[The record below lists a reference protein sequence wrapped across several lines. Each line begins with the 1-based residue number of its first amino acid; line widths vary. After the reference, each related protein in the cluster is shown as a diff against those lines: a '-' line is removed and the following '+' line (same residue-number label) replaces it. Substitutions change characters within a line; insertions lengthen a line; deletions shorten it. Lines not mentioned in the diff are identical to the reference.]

1 MSRERIQGHA
11 HGLRVRIS
19 VRDDEINTYRSAHHG
34 ILCING
40 VPGAGKSTLMRSAYN
55 RDRTSIMFKPVA
67 FFFNARRRGL
77 EKSIE
82 SLFRSLLCQL
92 LDEPDY
98 HVEMGLVSGKIEIG
112 YHKEHVWSLVVLQE
126 LFREAVECYTF
137 CAPTRR
143 LVCYID
149 TLDECA
155 EDAVRDLLTY
165 FEDLEEHVAVHK
177 TSVVL
182 FKSAIPKYTSA
193 TQSASNSFGLHRR
206 AYTQWARPATPMLWT
221 RLQCWPTF
229 ATIVPSST
237 RKSLIGTGSRRP
249 TSAII
254 SLSTPG

>member
-1 MSRERIQGHA
+1 
-11 HGLRVRIS
+11 
-19 VRDDEINTYRSAHHG
+19 
-34 ILCING
+34 
-40 VPGAGKSTLMRSAYN
+40 
-55 RDRTSIMFKPVA
+55 MFKPVA

-82 SLFRSLLCQL
+82 GLFRSLLCQL

-98 HVEMGLVSGKIEIG
+98 HVEMGLVLGKIEIG

-165 FEDLEEHVAVHK
+165 FEDLEEDVEEDVAVHGK
-177 TSVVL
+177 LLLCFSSRPYPNIPQPPSLQATA
-182 FKSAIPKYTSA
+182 SACIAEPTL
-193 TQSASNSFGLHRR
+193 NGHDR
-206 AYTQWARPATPMLWT
+206 
-221 RLQCWPTF
+221 RLQCSGP
-229 ATIVPSST
+229 
-237 RKSLIGTGSRRP
+237 GSNAGLHSRQ
-249 TSAII
+249 
-254 SLSTPG
+254 